1 MIIIACYIFFK
12 FLRVLPDYQ
21 VQLLV
26 QIKLSFS
33 LSLSLSLFFS
43 IISFFLNF
51 SSFFFF
57 FKSRCSPPLPPPPSL
72 CLKGLEKACRVEHVI
87 LSTRLIVRSVY
98 NYCSYYIIITVAI
111 ILITII
117 ITNYHIFNT
126 DHCHSCLKH
135 FLLLFVI

>member
-1 MIIIACYIFFK
+1 MFYPIIKYSCSC
-12 FLRVLPDYQ
+12 
-21 VQLLV
+21 
-26 QIKLSFS
+26 KLSFLF
-33 LSLSLSLFFS
+33 LSLFLCLFFFS

-57 FKSRCSPPLPPPPSL
+57 LKSRCSPPPPPPSL

>member
-33 LSLSLSLFFS
+33 LSLSLSLFFFNNFILS
-43 IISFFLNF
+43 QFFL
-51 SSFFFF
+51 FFLFF
-57 FKSRCSPPLPPPPSL
+57 QISLFTPSPPPPSL

>member
-33 LSLSLSLFFS
+33 LSLSLSLFFFNNFILS
-43 IISFFLNF
+43 QFFLFFLF
-51 SSFFFF
+51 SQISLFT
-57 FKSRCSPPLPPPPSL
+57 PPPPPSL